1 MITGPRSSFLI
12 RCVERGYTLDQ
23 VRDCIVAEHGDTVTV
38 DETHSA
44 YPREKDAPSLLQ
56 KAANF
61 AAAAVHHVAAG
72 APMASEA
79 DVQRRHDICTAC
91 PHFDGKACGK
101 CGCPISRERA
111 WLSKLSWADQSC
123 PDDPPRWG
131 PVSG

>member
-1 MITGPRSSFLI
+1 MTAECQFKVVDGAWRCLSCGQSVRVRGVAAPHAMCLASAVNAGGGP
-12 RCVERGYTLDQ
+12 T
-23 VRDCIVAEHGDTVTV
+23 
-38 DETHSA
+38 
-44 YPREKDAPSLLQ
+44 LLQ

-61 AAAAVHHVAAG
+61 ATAAAQHIAAG

-79 DVQRRHDICTAC
+79 EVQRRHAICTDC

-101 CGCPISRERA
+101 CGCLINRKRT

-131 PVSG
+131 PASG